1 MNSIP
6 KIESVDSQRDTLKW
20 LVISFVIAAIIVANY
35 YFANQSV
42 AIRIAGNII
51 AGLVI
56 LSIISST
63 TSGKRFWQFAQEA
76 RIELRKVVWPTRQ
89 ETIHATLVIVVVVG
103 ITALFLWGIDSV
115 LLWAVSFLTGQR
127 G

>member
-1 MNSIP
+1 MNSIS
-6 KIESVDSQRDTLKW
+6 KIEPVDSQRDMLKW
-20 LVISFVIAAIIVANY
+20 FIVSFVIAAIVVANY
-35 YFANQSV
+35 YFASQSV
-42 AIRIAGNII
+42 AMRIAGNII
-51 AGLVI
+51 AGLAL
-56 LSIISST
+56 LSIISI
-63 TSGKRFWQFAQEA
+63 TSPGKRFWQFVREA